1 MEQKQE
7 IPPRGPSP
15 STSAPQNKDG
25 PEPAAGQR
33 PGGVLT
39 SSPPQSPVLPAPQAA
54 AEHQMASPEG
64 RDRQASDDQLAR
76 AIHEPS
82 HLVPRLLA
90 MTPRRLPPALL
101 SASSQRRG
109 AGHGRLDVDSTFP
122 RIGFPSQAHGDNAV
136 GLGGESQTTQ
146 QVRAP
151 GLLLPGETSPT
162 LPPPFSHTPRQVTR
176 DFDAAMVSKAVVAK
190 QRHRTPQLTT
200 VTAYRYCREFRFRG
214 RVSGIWHHTNDTSQD
229 ARPTVLPEGNTYPPG
244 SNRQRGEHHLP
255 LISPLLNQM
264 DAQGDGGRTRE
275 TSHRH
280 TRSRRVQSSTRRRS
294 NGIPSMPSASSDNG
308 QAEASY
314 SSPTRRM
321 ARLQIYNDSLPPW
334 AQPETPQNLPE
345 ARHQS
350 YLRGSYT
357 VPARRGS
364 PFDIPTPTT
373 TSRRRQTGSGLNPSP
388 AGLQTPGF
396 LGLYGGIE
404 NTDDVQLFEQA
415 QRGFQE

>member
-1 MEQKQE
+1 MLRLQPTAITLTAGEVKDAETRRRFRRHLRAADAQQSLERKHMEQKQE

-176 DFDAAMVSKAVVAK
+176 DFDAAMPIDTVENSDSEEESLEYGTT
-190 QRHRTPQLTT
+190 RTIPPRTPVRRSSLRAT
-200 VTAYRYCREFRFRG
+200 
-214 RVSGIWHHTNDTSQD
+214 
-229 ARPTVLPEGNTYPPG
+229 PTHQAATDNE
-244 SNRQRGEHHLP
+244 
-255 LISPLLNQM
+255 
-264 DAQGDGGRTRE
+264 GDG
-275 TSHRH
+275 
-280 TRSRRVQSSTRRRS
+280 VV
-294 NGIPSMPSASSDNG
+294 D
-308 QAEASY
+308 
-314 SSPTRRM
+314 
-321 ARLQIYNDSLPPW
+321 
-334 AQPETPQNLPE
+334 
-345 ARHQS
+345 
-350 YLRGSYT
+350 
-357 VPARRGS
+357 
-364 PFDIPTPTT
+364 
-373 TSRRRQTGSGLNPSP
+373 QTK
-388 AGLQTPGF
+388 
-396 LGLYGGIE
+396 
-404 NTDDVQLFEQA
+404 EQWYP
-415 QRGFQE
+415 